1 MAFNPIKPMLEG
13 NQHKVNRNIDPNE
26 DLCTPQKPKT
36 GKRVPRN
43 ASLLSVRL

>member
-26 DLCTPQKPKT
+26 DLGFCAHHK
-36 GKRVPRN
+36 N
-43 ASLLSVRL
+43 